1 MKNLDKQ
8 FNLPTYIKGKSFA
21 DASKAIDKKFADRH
35 DQASVDTKNDLMNRL
50 MQAQEAYNKENNPQQ
65 QSANTEQAYGGNNKY
80 AIGGML
86 LGAGVNMLTKYIG
99 NKKQERQQEAQE
111 QELAQNNV
119 NSNIMQA
126 NLANSEFD
134 DGGSTE
140 PKSKATNASHGTIG
154 ANQMATFNSLNLN
167 SNVLQ
172 NSLLGGASF
181 GQKLGAY
188 ARKAGEFIGENGATG
203 LAQGLR
209 LLGPLGNK
217 KQLNELEKPKPIRLD
232 RTSNAFREQRVDKA
246 GMQAIA
252 QNQMGNTM
260 RSLKDATG
268 GSQGAYRANLL
279 GANANQLD
287 ALSRQFMAADQA
299 NIQQKNMRDRN
310 QTAVDRLNLGQSNM
324 EMDIN
329 DRNLGAYLT
338 NKSKLQAGI
347 NDDFGSMGREWLDRI
362 AARKTTGYT
371 SGGRYVGNK

>member
-1 MKNLDKQ
+1 
-8 FNLPTYIKGKSFA
+8 
-21 DASKAIDKKFADRH
+21 
-35 DQASVDTKNDLMNRL
+35 
-50 MQAQEAYNKENNPQQ
+50 
-65 QSANTEQAYGGNNKY
+65 
-80 AIGGML
+80 
-86 LGAGVNMLTKYIG
+86 
-99 NKKQERQQEAQE
+99 
-111 QELAQNNV
+111 
-119 NSNIMQA
+119 MQA

-140 PKSKATNASHGTIG
+140 PRSNATNARHGTIG
-154 ANQMATFNSLNLN
+154 ANQMATPNSLNLN
-167 SNVLQ
+167 SNALQ
-172 NSLLGGASF
+172 NSLLGEASF

-232 RTSNAFREQRVDKA
+232 RTSNTFREQRVDKA

-287 ALSRQFMAADQA
+287 ALSRQFMAADQT
-299 NIQQKNMRDRN
+299 NIQQKNMRDQN